1 MPARFAVAGF
11 FFEVPMP
18 VPNTINDLS
27 TTAASNSPGG
37 GENPFPELD
46 DHLRKGYSFI
56 ALLRDLVATKLNSAA
71 VSAFGLTLIDDA
83 DAAAARATLGIKR
96 WDAGEWVLSC
106 SITAPTGTLTPNGQ
120 TIGSASSGAT
130 SRANADTSELF
141 AVLWNATSNTDLP
154 IQDSAGAA
162 STRGAS
168 AAADFAANKRL
179 PLPNIQ
185 DGDALVAA
193 VSSAVLSRTS
203 GEVLGHTHTV
213 TVDSA
218 GAHSHTLFTG
228 QTGVGNYPVGGP
240 GPVSSTGDP
249 IQSAG
254 AHTHTATAT
263 SSGVTKNKA
272 AGLMTRIYVAL

>member
-1 MPARFAVAGF
+1 
-11 FFEVPMP
+11 MP
-18 VPNTINDLS
+18 VPSSLALLS
-27 TTAASNSPGG
+27 TTPALNSPSGN
-37 GENPFPELD
+37 ENPFPELD
-46 DHLRKGYSFI
+46 DHIRSGYAF
-56 ALLRDLVATKLNSAA
+56 AAQNRDAIATKLNSAA
-71 VSAFGLTLIDDA
+71 VSAFGLTLVDDA
-83 DAAAARATLGIKR
+83 DAATARATLGIKR

-106 SITAPTGTLTPNGQ
+106 SVTAPSGTLMPNGQ
-120 TIGSASSGAT
+120 TIGGASSGAT
-130 SRANADTSELF
+130 SRANADTSDLF
-141 AVLWNATSNTDLP
+141 AVLWNATSNADLP

-162 STRGAS
+162 SIRGAS

-218 GAHSHTLFTG
+218 GAHVHTIFTG

-272 AGLMTRIYVAL
+272 AGLMTRVYIAL